1 MQHPVK
7 PGLKALAG
15 ENAYSPSTAFT
26 AINELP
32 FVLDLGVLRLLP
44 AFMKMWQANLLACK
58 QCKLSYSSQFLTEKF
73 NSLG

>member
-7 PGLKALAG
+7 PGLMALVG

-26 AINELP
+26 AINELS
-32 FVLDLGVLRLLP
+32 FVFDLGVLCLLP
-44 AFMKMWQANLLACK
+44 AFTKMWQANRLASK
-58 QCKLSYSSQFLTEKF
+58 QWKLSYSSQFLTEEL